1 MESFIKEAGIAS
13 MRTHA
18 TEAIEKQIKDLALEA
33 NGNLINAAYA
43 ESLLPSVD
51 EQVKQYDALIEKTNE
66 EIANIEE
73 AATHATSAQEGYNIR
88 KEKKPLEAKLRAYDQ
103 GRQRMLERKA
113 SALEKINAHRFDAQ
127 ANMHRIEFIK
137 GLTGDAVVDTL
148 VKHIENQQPKAAE
161 EEAAAVIAEENATE
175 TPEETPTEPTPE
187 TPTEEVKQ

>member
-1 MESFIKEAGIAS
+1 MESFIKEGGIAS
-13 MRTHA
+13 LREYSK
-18 TEAIEKQIKDLALEA
+18 EALEKQIKDLSLEA

-43 ESLLPSVD
+43 ESLIPSVD

-137 GLTGDAVVDTL
+137 ALTGDAVVDTL

-161 EEAAAVIAEENATE
+161 EEAAQVIADEAKEA
-175 TPEETPTEPTPE
+175 TPETTPE
-187 TPTEEVKQ
+187 TPEAPAEEVKSE